1 MPPAKFRM
9 SEELRAIIK
18 AKGDFF
24 DISKYFVDKCYEI
37 NGIEETHQA
46 YAERLRQAR
55 EEKNHL
61 QKGWSQKDLAKA
73 IGCSVECI
81 SRIERKKNKDID
93 VERLQVIAYILN
105 VTPHYLIGAV
115 DKKDHPAFFDEKL
128 NKIRELQKAIDF
140 YSDEELKFAQEYVAK
155 DRLKQVA
162 EMQK

>member
-1 MPPAKFRM
+1 MPPAKFQM
-9 SEELRAIIK
+9 SEELRAEIK

-55 EEKNHL
+55 EEKSY
-61 QKGWSQKDLAKA
+61 SQKDLAKA

-93 VERLQVIAYILN
+93 VERLQVLAYILN

-115 DKKDHPAFFDEKL
+115 DKKDHSAFFNEER
-128 NKIRELQKAIDF
+128 NKICELQKAIDF
-140 YSDEELKFAQEYVAK
+140 YTDKDLKIAREYVAK

>member
-1 MPPAKFRM
+1 MPPAKFQM
-9 SEELRAIIK
+9 SEELRAEIK
-18 AKGDFF
+18 AKGNFF

-55 EEKNHL
+55 EEKSYL
-61 QKGWSQKDLAKA
+61 QKGYSQKDLAKA

-93 VERLQVIAYILN
+93 VERLQVLAYILN

-115 DKKDHPAFFDEKL
+115 DKKDHSAFFNEER
-128 NKIRELQKAIDF
+128 NKICELQKAVDF
-140 YSDEELKFAQEYVAK
+140 YTDKDLKIAREYVAK

>member
-1 MPPAKFRM
+1 MPPAKFQM
-9 SEELRAIIK
+9 SEKLRAEIK

-55 EEKNHL
+55 EEKSYL
-61 QKGWSQKDLAKA
+61 QKGYSQKDLAKA

-93 VERLQVIAYILN
+93 VERLQVLAYILN
-105 VTPHYLIGAV
+105 VTPHYLLVQWIRRIILHFLMKNGIKYV
-115 DKKDHPAFFDEKL
+115 NCRKRLISTLKKT
-128 NKIRELQKAIDF
+128 
-140 YSDEELKFAQEYVAK
+140 
-155 DRLKQVA
+155 
-162 EMQK
+162 

>member
-18 AKGDFF
+18 AEGDFF
-24 DISKYFVDKCYEI
+24 DITKYFVDKCYEI

-46 YAERLRQAR
+46 YAKRLRQAR
-55 EEKNHL
+55 EEKTYL

-128 NKIRELQKAIDF
+128 NKICELQKAIDF
-140 YSDEELKFAQEYVAK
+140 YTDKDLKIAREYVAK

>member
-1 MPPAKFRM
+1 MPPAKFQM
-9 SEELRAIIK
+9 SEELRAEIK

-46 YAERLRQAR
+46 YAERLRQVR
-55 EEKNHL
+55 EEKSY
-61 QKGWSQKDLAKA
+61 SQKDLAKA

-93 VERLQVIAYILN
+93 VERLQVLAYILN

-115 DKKDHPAFFDEKL
+115 DKKDHSAFFDEER
-128 NKIRELQKAIDF
+128 NKICELQEAINF
-140 YSDEELKFAQEYVAK
+140 YTDKDLKIAREYVAK

>member
-24 DISKYFVDKCYEI
+24 DITKYFVDKCYEI

-55 EEKNHL
+55 EEKTHL

-128 NKIRELQKAIDF
+128 NKICELRKAIDF